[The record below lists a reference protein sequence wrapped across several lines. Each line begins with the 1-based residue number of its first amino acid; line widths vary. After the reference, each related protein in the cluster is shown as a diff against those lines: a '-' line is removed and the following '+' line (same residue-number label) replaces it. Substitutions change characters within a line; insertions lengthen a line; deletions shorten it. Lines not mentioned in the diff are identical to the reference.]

1 MSGFTR
7 TTLIECNRNQ
17 SDEALSNNNQN
28 TSQWTNRTGT
38 GLRLKVGDQITVHSS
53 FISEIGAESGQI
65 QINGTELGKTVVKTT
80 EFTDSLFND
89 NLPQKFGLTNASN
102 KRQTVSLRDDT
113 LNLVVSPY
121 KCANG
126 DNYIFLP
133 RRYGASDRD
142 NWWEAKERRD
152 NVAVAMQSAF
162 DLGQTY
168 NPPPPLNRCTDD
180 ISTKYWPYRVGV
192 GHGYYK
198 VTGKNDGSRF
208 TLFTRT
214 RTFYGTPD
222 AVTYTVTGQAKA
234 GSPEVT
240 LNHGASSRD
249 LLVGM
254 ELVAESP
261 VNVFL
266 PGSTNLIGIDG
277 HTGTLTM
284 DQNASANTNTNH
296 RFSFKVPSSS
306 SDQFLPPTT
315 ANSAFTADS
324 CEAQRDPA
332 LFGNYIQVKNLI
344 SLKANAGYNSPTDL
358 ADQLTEEIN
367 ERTDLEFFEYNT
379 SNSSNTVHRRETF
392 TFKTESPAYKM
403 YKCGTATNFQHSTF
417 NQWFKTD
424 GSWNVNDAYHWLSTY
439 QHIALKRPEIYTT
452 GLEVN
457 GSNASFNDGK
467 KGGPNG
473 NYTSEFRPM
482 AKEDPI
488 FVTNTDWNKE
498 NLLLFRDFF
507 NSQKTYPELFDYTQN
522 NIKCD
527 PTRTRFL
534 HMNLYD
540 NRNGSFAAGGSLGTL
555 QWNFGANIRNVK
567 APVFGYDL
575 YNHTVSASNTSF
587 PFFIDYNPN
596 TESFTE
602 NDVGYADRGNH
613 YFYPDLEP
621 NYDDLAY
628 GFGRKIRVVD
638 DVTGKVS
645 YKIGFQFTRTGNKI
659 PDHFFFTNA
668 SARVGDPTSQL
679 GTGTRVFGFD
689 WHFTSYG
696 CLAMILWNGNVN
708 IDGLTRTTHA
718 QWVKSFRFSQ
728 ATGER
733 VYSLDPYQFGLYLGA
748 DTPLINYDVNQQRFQ
763 ISDLHTA
770 ETIGQSDSAGFNQ
783 TTAVPDNPNSSNNCY
798 KINKRPLGTN
808 YTPELTPYTD
818 TFSANYTG
826 GSVNTYVS
834 HNVNIEPYRIMDAT
848 SGLFIE
854 DWVVPENFWNESL
867 VGIMGFRYNQFHN
880 PNSLSSRQVRIKA
893 HGANADLH
901 NVNIITTNADVNEGD
916 LITYFKNPQQANMD
930 LPINAVATAPSG
942 TGFTVGGRMITPA
955 ITISPVNSVKITA
968 ERLPTKTL
976 RPYYTIRSDII
987 SDQPNSMLGGLT
999 GGITLP
1005 IVSVVNKANPYGDFL
1020 NGFSGQLTFTNTID
1034 RVITRIR
1041 CSIHE
1046 ADGSFART
1054 DLNSAVIFKIDQQV
1068 TADLNLVD
1076 TLLQSKLKS
1085 DQEIAQ
1091 QVEDPNSGLEFI
1103 KYTKDIFE

>member
-1 MSGFTR
+1 MSSGFTK
-7 TTLIECNRNQ
+7 TTLIECNRSQ
-17 SDEALSNNNQN
+17 SDEAISNNNQN

-53 FISEIGAESGQI
+53 FISEIGAEAGEI
-65 QINGTELGKTVVKTT
+65 QIKGTDLGKTVEVKTT

-102 KRQTVSLRDDT
+102 KTQTISLRDDT

-133 RRYGASDRD
+133 RRYGASSSD
-142 NWWEAKERRD
+142 NWWAEKERRD
-152 NVAVAMQSAF
+152 EDPTPMQTAF

-168 NPPPPLNRCTDD
+168 NPPPVLNRCKDD
-180 ISTKYWPYRVGV
+180 ISTKYWPYRVGKA
-192 GHGYYK
+192 HQYYK

-214 RTFYGTPD
+214 QTFYGTPSSI
-222 AVTYTVTGQAKA
+222 TYTVTAQAKA
-234 GSPEVT
+234 GSPLVSLT
-240 LNHGASSRD
+240 HGASSRD

-261 VNVFL
+261 FNVF
-266 PGSTNLIGIDG
+266 PAGTTILIGTHD
-277 HTGTLTM
+277 HTLTM
-284 DQNASANTNTNH
+284 SENASANTNTNH
-296 RFSFKVPSSS
+296 LFSFRLPSSVD
-306 SDQFLPPTT
+306 DQFLPPTT
-315 ANSAFTADS
+315 ANSSFNARS

-344 SLKANAGYNSPTDL
+344 SLKANPGYNSPTDL

-417 NQWFKTD
+417 NEWFKTD

-439 QHIALKRPEIYTT
+439 QHIAIKRPEIYTT

-457 GSNASFNDGK
+457 GSNASFNFGNE
-467 KGGPNG
+467 GGPNG
-473 NYTSEFRPM
+473 NYTSQFRPM
-482 AKEDPI
+482 AEGDPI

-507 NSQKTYPELFDYTQN
+507 NAQKTYPELFDYTQN
-522 NIKCD
+522 NIQCD
-527 PTRTRFL
+527 PTTTRFL

-540 NRNGSFAAGGSLGTL
+540 NKNGSFAAGGSLGTL
-555 QWNFGANIRNVK
+555 EWNFGENVRDEK

-575 YNHTVSASNTSF
+575 YNQGVSASNTSF

-602 NDVGYADRGNH
+602 NDVGYTDRGNN

-638 DVTGKVS
+638 DKTGKVS

-668 SARVGDPTSQL
+668 SARAGDPANQL

-708 IDGLTRTTHA
+708 IDGLTKTA
-718 QWVKSFRFSQ
+718 LAPWSKYYRFSQ
-728 ATGER
+728 ATQER
-733 VYSLDPYQFGLYLGA
+733 IYRLDPYQFGLYLGA

-770 ETIGQSDSAGFNQ
+770 ETIGQSDSAGFNRINS
-783 TTAVPDNPNSSNNCY
+783 VPDNPNSSDNCY

-808 YTPELTPYTD
+808 YTPELTPYLD
-818 TFSANYTG
+818 IFSANYTG
-826 GSVNTYVS
+826 GSINTYVS
-834 HNVNIEPYRIMDAT
+834 HNVNIEPYRIMDAS

-854 DWVVPENFWNESL
+854 DWVVPENFWDESL

-916 LITYFKNPQQANMD
+916 LITYFKNPQQANMN
-930 LPINAVATAPSG
+930 LPINAVATEPGG
-942 TGFTVGGRMITPA
+942 TGFNVQGRMITPA

-987 SDQPNSMLGGLT
+987 SDQPNSVLGGLT

-1020 NGFSGQLTFTNTID
+1020 NGFAGQLTFTNTID

-1046 ADGSFART
+1046 SNGEFART
-1054 DLNSAVIFKIDQQV
+1054 DQNSAVIFKIDQQV
-1068 TADLNLVD
+1068 DADLNLVN
-1076 TLLQSKLKS
+1076 TLLQSKKKS
-1085 DQEIAQ
+1085 DQQIAEEA
-1091 QVEDPNSGLEFI
+1091 EDPNSGLENF
-1103 KYTKDIFE
+1103 KYTSDIFQ